1 MKKILML
8 CLSLTVGVA
17 AVFALPKGVDSPRC
31 LLKSDKGLMAPVWSP
46 SGDKIAVTTDNF
58 AGIFVADRNGTNLR
72 TITTEA
78 GTGYKMAWTADG
90 SQIIGR
96 TNVVEKS
103 LVLHEL
109 KSFDVASGKSSTLV
123 TKSRF
128 DGTPAPSQTKALKST
143 RALKAV
149 SVYEQMLNNPSGV
162 AANVAGLRSLSGKVV
177 INPALSADGSKIA
190 FQIAGKGIFVC
201 DANGGNL
208 VNIGTAAL
216 HGSIVIVLCI
226 ALSLKHRK
234 HTVVSIGT
242 VYPISFN
249 IFFLRRIP
257 IQSDIT
263 LHIGYFHIAD
273 TLRSSM
279 IHQIFHNNIVSVCH
293 QCILVSGGIPC
304 FKFNI

>member
-46 SGDKIAVTTDNF
+46 NGDKIAVTTDNF
-58 AGIFVADRNGTNLR
+58 TGIFVADRNGTNLR

-90 SQIIGR
+90 GQIIGR

-128 DGTPAPSQTKALKST
+128 DGTPATSQTKALKLT
-143 RALKAV
+143 RVLKAA

-162 AANVAGLRSLSGKVV
+162 AANIAGLRSLSGKVV

-208 VNIGTAAL
+208 VNL
-216 HGSIVIVLCI
+216 CKGSHPAWLPDNRTIVM
-226 ALSLKHRK
+226 
-234 HTVVSIGT
+234 TVVADDGMKFTSSTLYAVDT
-242 VYPISFN
+242 VNGSKVVLLQNSNFIPRTPAVSPDGKTIAFANAKDAAIYIVN
-249 IFFLRRIP
+249 IK
-257 IQSDIT
+257 
-263 LHIGYFHIAD
+263 Y
-273 TLRSSM
+273 
-279 IHQIFHNNIVSVCH
+279 
-293 QCILVSGGIPC
+293 
-304 FKFNI
+304 